1 MAIHGKTASPGR
13 GIRGG
18 AAAKKATNSRAS
30 ALVPTVRKLKR
41 KGFISQ
47 RGLADELNRKGIP
60 APRGGRWYLTSVV
73 RMLTRLGLITVGK
86 GRTNQRLAV
95 KQAADARARTL
106 ASTIRKLRKAGF
118 ANDIAAAFANC
129 YCAWRSL
136 RPLAAVAVGQA
147 AGIDARAVF
156 LPVVSIWPS
165 VGMWGDS
172 RQAKTL
178 Q

>member
-1 MAIHGKTASPGR
+1 MIARWSFTGKLRPAGR

-47 RGLADELNRKGIP
+47 RALADELNRKGIP
-60 APRGGRWYLTSVV
+60 APRGGRWYLTNVV

-118 ANDIAAAFANC
+118 V
-129 YCAWRSL
+129 S
-136 RPLAAVAVGQA
+136 V
-147 AGIDARAVF
+147 RAITHE
-156 LPVVSIWPS
+156 LSEREILTAQGGKWAPKQ
-165 VGMWGDS
+165 
-172 RQAKTL
+172 RQATAAPRGKAGAFL
-178 Q
+178 DRSPAADE

>member
-1 MAIHGKTASPGR
+1 MELHRKTSSRRR

-47 RGLADELNRKGIP
+47 RALANELNRKGIP
-60 APRGGRWYLTSVV
+60 APRGGRWHLTTVV
-73 RMLTRLGLITVGK
+73 RTLTRLGLITVGK

-95 KQAADARARTL
+95 KQAADARARAL

-118 ANDIAAAFANC
+118 VSVSAIARELNDRQVPP
-129 YCAWRSL
+129 AWGSKWHRSTVRRLL
-136 RPLAAVAVGQA
+136 RRLERLEP
-147 AGIDARAVF
+147 
-156 LPVVSIWPS
+156 
-165 VGMWGDS
+165 
-172 RQAKTL
+172 
-178 Q
+178 